1 MGVVTVLLVLS
12 VIVNVWQFIIH
23 SRTKSKINLCQID
36 CELRQDRMRSLESEL
51 EECNRKRLDD
61 IQPEGNLEVGKP
73 KRKPRRKSTK

>member
-12 VIVNVWQFIIH
+12 VIVNVWQFVIH
-23 SRTKSKINLCQID
+23 SKTKSKISLCQID
-36 CELRQDRMRSLESEL
+36 CDLRKDRMRALESEL

-61 IQPEGNLEVGKP
+61 VQPEGNLEEKP